1 MSEQTAIITGAG
13 GGIGRATAG
22 ELARLGFRVVLAG
35 RTEATL
41 QETDRL
47 INVPGRT
54 LIVRGDVA
62 CPEHAQN
69 IVTRTLERFGRID
82 VLVNSAGTAPL
93 RDVEQTTPQLWRDV
107 IETNL
112 SGVFYLCRACW
123 PTFRRQQGGVIVNIS
138 SMAARDPFGGFVA
151 YGAAKAGLN
160 NLGLSLARE
169 GAAIGV
175 RVHTI
180 APGAVETAMFRS
192 ILSPEQFPVENTLS
206 PADVARVVAECAMPD
221 GALRYTSG
229 QVIWL
234 NKRP

>member
-1 MSEQTAIITGAG
+1 GAG
-13 GGIGRATAG
+13 GGIGRATAC
-22 ELARLGFRVVLAG
+22 ELARLGFQLVLIG

-41 QETDRL
+41 QQTASLVNAPARTQILGCDVT
-47 INVPGRT
+47 VPDQ
-54 LIVRGDVA
+54 VHNA
-62 CPEHAQN
+62 
-69 IVTRTLERFGRID
+69 VTRALERFGRID
-82 VLVNSAGTAPL
+82 VLINSAGIAPL
-93 RDVEQTTPQLWRDV
+93 HNVEQTTPQIWREV

-112 SGVFYLCRACW
+112 SAAFYLSRACW
-123 PTFRRQQGGVIVNIS
+123 PAFRRQQGGVIVNIS
-138 SMAARDPFGGFVA
+138 SMAARDPFGGFIA

-169 GAAIGV
+169 GAEIGV

-192 ILSPEQFPVENTLS
+192 ILSPEQFPVDNTLR
-206 PADVARVVAECAMPD
+206 PVDVARVVAECVLPD
-221 GALRYTSG
+221 GALRHTSG